1 MQGPIN
7 KEPDEKLDPANK
19 PTGIRK
25 LYVLDSNNYLI
36 VVIDIKLDELFFSII
51 NFIISN
57 KINTLTPTLAN
68 ESSNAIA
75 VITSSQKQ
83 NLFEYESKKCLKEL
97 EDNTNTLSNP
107 SFKSSKM
114 RSCQIRRYISS
125 RSCDS
130 LIEKYTNRPNNNN
143 NNNSNNNTTPTTN
156 TTSTTATT
164 TKCTNSSF
172 SLIVVA
178 LLNIFYLLFCLKTNT
193 ILISCF
199 MFMFNVLMCKKVIYF
214 VLLLTFSH
222 FVMTRFRVKVKLKN
236 KKKTKAKGVIFSKKK
251 KFMTF

>member
-1 MQGPIN
+1 VQGPIN

-51 NFIISN
+51 NFIINN
-57 KINTLTPTLAN
+57 KINTPTPTMAN

-75 VITSSQKQ
+75 LITSSKKQ

-97 EDNTNTLSNP
+97 EVNANALSNP
-107 SFKSSKM
+107 SFKSSQI

-143 NNNSNNNTTPTTN
+143 NTTTITN
-156 TTSTTATT
+156 TTTTT
-164 TKCTNSSF
+164 TKSTNSSF
-172 SLIVVA
+172 SLIVVV

-236 KKKTKAKGVIFSKKK
+236 KKRTKAKGVIFSKKK

>member
-75 VITSSQKQ
+75 LITSNQKQ

-97 EDNTNTLSNP
+97 EENRNTLSNP
-107 SFKSSKM
+107 SLKSGKM
-114 RSCQIRRYISS
+114 QSCQIRRYISS

-143 NNNSNNNTTPTTN
+143 NNSNNNTTPTTN
-156 TTSTTATT
+156 TTTTTAIT

-172 SLIVVA
+172 SLIVVV

-236 KKKTKAKGVIFSKKK
+236 KKRTKAKGVIFSKKK